1 MCAVSC
7 TGVGEG
13 KLEQADGA
21 VARPQAN
28 GQLGGA
34 LRARALAHW
43 RASSG
48 WSADSDGPRVWQG
61 GEGMHKLSP
70 LVCAGVFVRGLSLF
84 LTRRR

>member
-1 MCAVSC
+1 MINATHSASSVFSA
-7 TGVGEG
+7 
-13 KLEQADGA
+13 LMAQ
-21 VARPQAN
+21 N

-48 WSADSDGPRVWQG
+48 WSADSDGPRLWQG
-61 GEGMHKLSP
+61 GEDMHKLSP